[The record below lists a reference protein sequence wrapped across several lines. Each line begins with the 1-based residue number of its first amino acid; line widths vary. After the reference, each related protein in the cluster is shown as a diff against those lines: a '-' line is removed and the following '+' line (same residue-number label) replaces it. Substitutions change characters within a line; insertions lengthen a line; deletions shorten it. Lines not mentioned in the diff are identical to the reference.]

1 MGLGPREANWRRY
14 GFGAAAIAFG
24 LAFVVIVG
32 LGPAAEPEFLYLPL
46 VFQGVLP
53 GAVFVAVGVWAIRRP
68 VDFARVVGAGA
79 GALSAPFYY
88 PLVGLAHPNNSGMD
102 FGRGFVGLALL
113 VMVPLNMWIGAK
125 VGQCVAERR
134 RTGRGIAPRG
144 PASAAFRLS
153 ARAIGLSAVALS
165 ALILWQAVAESS
177 TDPEVAN
184 WEIIHH
190 GVLPAVPIAA
200 VGVCTFLLTSWFPVM
215 CGALLGT
222 FPALL
227 CSSLLVD
234 PDPGNHGQVPEALLA
249 YSLPVTLPTTVGL
262 AVLAVDRI
270 ERRIR
275 EFRERPS

>member
-1 MGLGPREANWRRY
+1 MSPGEGNWRRY

-24 LAFVVIVG
+24 LAVVVVVG
-32 LGPAAEPEFLYLPL
+32 LGPAAEAAALYLPL
-46 VFQGVLP
+46 IFQGVLP

-68 VDFARVVGAGA
+68 ADFARVVGAAA
-79 GALSAPFYY
+79 GALSAPLYY
-88 PLVGLAHPNNSGMD
+88 PLVGLAHPNDSGMD

-125 VGQCVAERR
+125 VGQRVAERR
-134 RTGRGIAPRG
+134 RTGLGIAPPG
-144 PASAAFRLS
+144 PGSAALRLS
-153 ARAIGLSAVALS
+153 ARAIGLGAVALS

-177 TDPEVAN
+177 AEPQVAN
-184 WEIIHH
+184 WEIVHH

-200 VGVCTFLLTSWFPVM
+200 VGVCTFALTSWFPVM

-227 CSSLLVD
+227 CSSLIVD

-262 AVLAVDRI
+262 GVLAVDRI

-275 EFRERPS
+275 EFRERRSKG

>member
-1 MGLGPREANWRRY
+1 MGIGPREVNWRHY
-14 GFGAAAIAFG
+14 GFAASAITVGAA
-24 LAFVVIVG
+24 FVT
-32 LGPAAEPEFLYLPL
+32 
-46 VFQGVLP
+46 
-53 GAVFVAVGVWAIRRP
+53 VGVWAIKRP
-68 VDFARVVGAGA
+68 ADFPRVIGASA
-79 GALSAPFYY
+79 GALSAPLYL
-88 PLVGLAHPNNSGMD
+88 PLVGLGHPNDAGVD
-102 FGRGFVGLALL
+102 IGRGFVGIALPAML
-113 VMVPLNMWIGAK
+113 PLNMWIGAK

-134 RTGRGIAPRG
+134 RTESWIGTATPGART
-144 PASAAFRLS
+144 AFRMS
-153 ARAIGLSAVALS
+153 ARAIGLGAVALS

-275 EFRERPS
+275 EFRERRS